1 MMPREMRD
9 GRLVATEADD
19 APAGTAPDRDPEDI
33 RLQGGPMYGKHL
45 PTPGPVIRYTSR
57 EWRVGDNCT
66 VREIQPGKF
75 KLEVPYHLDYLTM
88 GNLYIALGFVL
99 TDLDAERS
107 AN

>member
-1 MMPREMRD
+1 MPHETRD
-9 GRLVATEADD
+9 GRLIATDADD

-33 RLQGGPMYGKHL
+33 RLQGEPLCGGPL
-45 PTPGPVIRYTSR
+45 TTAAPVIRYTCR

-66 VREIQPGKF
+66 VREIYSGKF

-107 AN
+107 EH